1 MVEGD
6 RMVGV
11 PFALNSSIDPYGD
24 VDATA
29 TDTHRLMIVG
39 DWSHFVILDRVG
51 MSVSFLP
58 PGVLQNT
65 ANNLPDGRVGWYIH
79 WRTTSKVL
87 GIDPFRL
94 LKLTTAA

>member
-1 MVEGD
+1 
-6 RMVGV
+6 MVGV